1 MAVPKT
7 DFTQVVCLLCSPCL
21 FLSQITNG
29 DNPEVDVYD
38 KLRSLMQLTYD
49 ENADSNLGPFT
60 VDARLTSVGGSVL
73 YATGDG
79 RVSCFL
85 EGILQS

>member
-1 MAVPKT
+1 MGRSPVDDKNGHI
-7 DFTQVVCLLCSPCL
+7 DELC
-21 FLSQITNG
+21 F
-29 DNPEVDVYD
+29 V
-38 KLRSLMQLTYD
+38 MQLTYD

-79 RVSCFL
+79 RVSGSL
-85 EGILQS
+85 TLQTWMFD